1 MYRLIYLSEA
11 RRRMC
16 PEEIDAIVGKS
27 RRKNDKCH
35 VAALLVPIGGRFLQV
50 LEGDAAEVTARFR
63 RIAADPRHGE
73 IRVVSEGPSAGA
85 PLCETPMDWR
95 ARADLNPAQAAAL
108 AEAFELVDLLGDVTY
123 CPRPRHK
130 ARRLREV
137 LPVFACPVFA

>member
-11 RRRMC
+11 RRRMS

-35 VAALLVPIGGRFLQV
+35 VAALLIPMGGRFLQV
-50 LEGDAAEVTARFR
+50 LEGDAAQVTARFH

-73 IRVVSEGPSAGA
+73 IRVVCEGPSAEA
-85 PLCETPMDWR
+85 PLCATPMDWR
-95 ARADLNPAQAAAL
+95 ARADLTASQAGAL
-108 AEAFELVDLLGDVTY
+108 AEAFELADLLGDVTY

-137 LPVFACPVFA
+137 LPVFACPHLA